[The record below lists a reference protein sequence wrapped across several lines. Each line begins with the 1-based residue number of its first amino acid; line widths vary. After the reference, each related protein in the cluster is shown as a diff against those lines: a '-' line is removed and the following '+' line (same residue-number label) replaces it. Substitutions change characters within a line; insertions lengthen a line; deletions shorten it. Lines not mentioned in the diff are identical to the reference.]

1 MIKYMLDTNICI
13 YLMEKQS
20 ARVIARFKQCRQGE
34 VVMSAVTWAELSCG
48 LDTHNDGAQ
57 FEGLL
62 KAISVLPFDVKAA
75 TIFGQ
80 LSQQFSVRQS
90 SFDRMIAAHALAT
103 QVTLVTN
110 NMSDFAQ
117 YGLPLENWTLAS

>member
-13 YLMEKQS
+13 YLMEKQP
-20 ARVIARFKQCRQGE
+20 APVIARFKQCRQGE

-62 KAISVLPFDVKAA
+62 KAIPVLPFAVDSHIIREISIIIPSDTK
-75 TIFGQ
+75 
-80 LSQQFSVRQS
+80 
-90 SFDRMIAAHALAT
+90 
-103 QVTLVTN
+103 
-110 NMSDFAQ
+110 NMR
-117 YGLPLENWTLAS
+117 

>member
-13 YLMEKQS
+13 YLMEKQP
-20 ARVIARFKQCRQGE
+20 AAVIAKFKQCRQGE

-57 FEGLL
+57 FAGLL
-62 KAISVLPFDVKAA
+62 RAISVLPFDVKSA

-80 LSQQFSVRQS
+80 LSQQFPARKS
-90 SFDRMIAAHALAT
+90 SFDRMIAAHALAA
-103 QVTLVTN
+103 QVTLVTT
-110 NMSDFAQ
+110 NMPDFAL
-117 YGLPLENWTLAS
+117 YGVPLENWAERS

>member
-13 YLMEKQS
+13 YLMEKQP
-20 ARVIARFKQCRQGE
+20 AAVIARFKQCRQGE

-48 LDTHNDGAQ
+48 LDTHNHGAQ

-80 LSQQFSVRQS
+80 LSQQFPVRKS

-110 NMSDFAQ
+110 NMPDFSQ
-117 YGLPLENWTLAS
+117 YGVPLENWTLAS